1 MRKWTRGIIVIA
13 LSVFMLFGFAPTVV
27 ARVAQETITVN
38 YNNIRIAVDGTRIN
52 TEFEPFVFQGRTYL
66 PVRDV
71 ANAMGFGVT
80 WEGATNTVHLTA
92 GAANPEP
99 FTPATGS
106 VRQQAITVNF
116 NNIRIAVNGTP
127 INTEF
132 DPFIFGGRTYLP
144 VRDVADAMGF
154 EVTWEAATSTVHLTA
169 RAGGVGAV
177 PNYPGHVPN
186 APATPQ
192 TPTQQQPPAANTG
205 GPVNQ
210 QQAIDLAR
218 AHLNTIGR
226 GNAAFRYAYADMDN
240 GRPVWSIEFAGGL
253 EFYVCRNTGTFFKW
267 PNAAGQTQF
276 SGGGQTGGGATTPS
290 PGGAATPSPSPGGS
304 ASPSPGGAAS
314 PSPGGWAS
322 PSPGGNWSQPPQNP
336 PPGGAPDGRWTWD
349 GSWTWTNTTWRA
361 GGRR

>member
-1 MRKWTRGIIVIA
+1 MSKRFLCKWNKGIKSIAAIA
-13 LSVFMLFGFAPTVV
+13 LAMFMLFGIVPTAF

-38 YNNIRIAVDGTRIN
+38 FNNIQIAVNGTRIN

-80 WEGATNTVHLTA
+80 WENATNTVHLTA
-92 GAANPEP
+92 GASNPES
-99 FTPATGS
+99 FTPAIGG
-106 VRQQAITVNF
+106 VRQQSITANF
-116 NNIRIAVNGTP
+116 NNIRIAVNGMLV
-127 INTEF
+127 NTEF
-132 DPFIFGGRTYLP
+132 DPFVFGGRTYLP

-154 EVTWEAATSTVHLTA
+154 DVTWEAATSTVHLTV
-169 RAGGVGAV
+169 RTGGGSAT
-177 PNYPGHVPN
+177 PNYPAHVPN
-186 APATPQ
+186 VPATPQ
-192 TPTQQQPPAANTG
+192 TPQQPPTTNAG

-226 GNAAFRYAYADMDN
+226 GNAAFRYAYADVDN

-276 SGGGQTGGGATTPS
+276 SGGGQTGGGAV
-290 PGGAATPSPSPGGS
+290 
-304 ASPSPGGAAS
+304 ASPSPGGGATASPSPSGGAS
-314 PSPGGWAS
+314 PSPGGWSS
-322 PSPGGNWSQPPQNP
+322 PSPGGWSSPSPANP
-336 PPGGAPDGRWTWD
+336 RWT
-349 GSWTWTNTTWRA
+349 GTGGREWTWGT
-361 GGRR
+361 